1 MSKLNRSLNMKKFW
15 QSGMQTISVY
25 FRFLFCLWV
34 VSCLLISLQAC
45 SKVNQ
50 ASEGYLVGII
60 NPNKGT
66 HDINKG
72 FIEGLTSH
80 GFVEGKNIRYI
91 QALNSADLDKALEE
105 MLASNVDLIFTVTTP
120 ATKKAYSAVKAK
132 GIPVVFAL
140 YDPVSGN
147 VIKSLSNPGENI
159 TGIQIRGS
167 VSKALDWLLVASP
180 EIKNIFVP
188 VKFDSPATKL
198 SLSDLQKAADIK
210 GVTVFVHEL
219 SSPTD
224 IKKAFEDNAKN
235 IDAVFLLHSIFV
247 STNTEKIANE
257 AIKYGLPVGGGTST
271 YAKGGMI
278 TYGVFAKEVGKQA
291 SRMGNLILQG
301 TQAGEIPTEIAE
313 FYMGVNLEVA
323 HKAGITIPSDILVHA
338 DNIIPYKGNST
349 Q

>member
-1 MSKLNRSLNMKKFW
+1 MSKLSRSLCMKKYW
-15 QSGMQTISVY
+15 QSPMQTISVY
-25 FRFLFCLWV
+25 FRFLFCLWMI
-34 VSCLLISLQAC
+34 SCLLISLQAC
-45 SKVNQ
+45 SKVDQ

-80 GFVEGKNIRYI
+80 GFVEEKNIRYI

-105 MLASNVDLIFTVTTP
+105 MIASNVDLIFTVTTP

-140 YDPVSGN
+140 YDPVKGGI
-147 VIKSLSNPGENI
+147 IKSLSNPGEDI

-167 VSKALDWLLVASP
+167 VSKALDWLLELSP

-210 GVTVFVHEL
+210 GVTLFVHEL

-235 IDAVFLLHSIFV
+235 IDAVFLLHSLFV

-291 SRMGNLILQG
+291 SRMANLILQG
-301 TQAGEIPTEIAE
+301 TQAGEIPVEMAE
-313 FYMGVNLEVA
+313 FYMGINMEIA
-323 HKAGITIPSDILVHA
+323 YKAGFTIPNDILVYA
-338 DNIIPYKGNST
+338 DDIIPYKGNST